1 MLGTSASVPSV
12 ARNLCSVGLR
22 YAGEVYLFDCGEGT
36 QRQMM
41 KYGLSYARVRAIFIS
56 HLHADHYLGIAG
68 LCHTLKMIG
77 RKSDEELLIVGP
89 RGIARVVDGL
99 GCSYEFVKVKE
110 VEAGGSGRAGAGEG
124 EFGAAV
130 YRGKGE
136 SRGSEGFSVHA
147 FAVEHGRNALG
158 YVFEEDAGKNY
169 DKAKC
174 DALGI
179 KGVMFRELEKKGELS
194 VGGKKVKVA
203 DVSTPKKGKKI
214 VYTGDT
220 HMCEA
225 VVKAAHEADVLIHDG
240 TFGEERRA
248 EADERE
254 HATAGDAA
262 KVAKKAK
269 AKLLIVTHISNR
281 YEKTDALLK
290 EARQVFANTKI
301 AQDGMELDL

>member
-1 MLGTSASVPSV
+1 MIRVVMLGTSASVPSV
-12 ARNLCSVGLR
+12 ARNLCAVGLR

-41 KYGLSYARVRAIFIS
+41 KYGLSYARVRAVFIS
-56 HLHADHYLGIAG
+56 HLHADHYLGLAG
-68 LCHTLKMIG
+68 LCHTLNMIG
-77 RKSDEELLIVGP
+77 RKKDDPLLIYGP
-89 RGIARVVDGL
+89 KGTQQVIEGL
-99 GCSYEFVKVKE
+99 GCNYEFLKV
-110 VEAGGSGRAGAGEG
+110 SDIGEG
-124 EFGAAV
+124 EV
-130 YRGKGE
+130 YRGRGE
-136 SRGSEGFSVHA
+136 SRGSEGFSVRA
-147 FAVEHGRNALG
+147 FPVKHGRNALG
-158 YVFEEDAGKNY
+158 YVFQEDAGKNF
-169 DKAKC
+169 DKPKC
-174 DALGI
+174 DELGI
-179 KGVMFRELEKKGELS
+179 KGLMFRELEKKGEVKLTS
-194 VGGKKVKVA
+194 GKIVKLA
-203 DVSTPKKGKKI
+203 EVSRPKQGKKI

-220 HMCEA
+220 GMCEA
-225 VVKAAHEADVLIHDG
+225 VVKAAEAADVLIHDG

-262 KVAKKAK
+262 KAAKKAK